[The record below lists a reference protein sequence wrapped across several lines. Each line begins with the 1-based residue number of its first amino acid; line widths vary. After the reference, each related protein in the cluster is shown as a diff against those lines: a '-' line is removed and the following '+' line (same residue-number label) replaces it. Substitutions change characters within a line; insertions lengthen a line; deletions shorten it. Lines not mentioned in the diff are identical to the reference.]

1 MECADKTAEH
11 MEMVAVKA
19 GNHTHV
25 ADDID
30 WFPSKI
36 NCHCHWQFMNNFPTI
51 LNCLQGVILSQI
63 GHPDKLY
70 SLSSEEIRSLP
81 CSVTNDCGKL
91 L

>member
-30 WFPSKI
+30 WCVSEME
-36 NCHCHWQFMNNFPTI
+36 CLGQWQFVNYFLMI
-51 LNCLQGVILSQI
+51 LKCLHSIVACQI
-63 GHPDKLY
+63 DHLDQPCL
-70 SLSSEEIRSLP
+70 LTLVEIHSSTFR
-81 CSVTNDCGKL
+81 
-91 L
+91 